1 MAHILHSALSPHS
14 SGRRF
19 GVGLVV
25 TLLFGGALPELPAQ
39 VDSIPELRQFLP
51 SPQQVAAGSAE
62 GEAVNSS
69 APSSTQ
75 TSRLSSATLP
85 AREERKVPGV
95 TYANPGRWGTLRC
108 FYIYIEAPK
117 AMVDEYPLPSSKP
130 RWTFPLAEVPRLP
143 QLFREAGL
151 PEAFSISLLEPLN
164 TVKEG
169 GLIHLFPSVEN
180 LEAMTPAMREVI
192 YPELAK
198 YPENEYYV
206 DPVLITADSV
216 DEWYATSKLRPELIG
231 KIRQYSYKRGDCLA
245 FSDLQAI
252 MNYAQSDTEARAIF
266 KAFTRTRSLM
276 VQMELDETTN
286 LEPLLDYWTIGL
298 GIRRKDIEP
307 IMQSI
312 IDTEGVERL
321 GLSHVLP
328 ALARKLLYTY
338 PGPELL
344 RHGMMPDCHW
354 TSLNFFN
361 YEPHEYLLDARL
373 ATSSVL
379 EHFAPIEPP
388 YRYGDILFFLDNEKG
403 NAFHSCVYL
412 ADDIVFTKNGR
423 NQLSPWILMKLEE
436 VRRIYLYRDNGHIQG
451 FRHKGATG
459 RLANQ

>member
-1 MAHILHSALSPHS
+1 ML
-14 SGRRF
+14 
-19 GVGLVV
+19 
-25 TLLFGGALPELPAQ
+25 GGALPQLPAQ
-39 VDSIPELRQFLP
+39 VDGIPELQQFLP
-51 SPQQVAAGSAE
+51 RPQQLAAGTAGAEPVNASSPSGDRAGLGSTAALSARPE
-62 GEAVNSS
+62 GK
-69 APSSTQ
+69 
-75 TSRLSSATLP
+75 R
-85 AREERKVPGV
+85 PGV
-95 TYANPGRWGTLRC
+95 SYANSGPWGKLRC

-130 RWTFPLAEVPRLP
+130 RWTFPAAEVPKLP
-143 QLFREAGL
+143 ELFQTAGL
-151 PEAFSISLLEPLN
+151 PEAFGIALLEPLN
-164 TVKEG
+164 TAKEG

-216 DEWYATSKLRPELIG
+216 DEWYATSKLRPELIS

-252 MNYAQSDTEARAIF
+252 MNYAHSDTEARAIF

-276 VQMELDETTN
+276 VQMELDDSTN
-286 LEPLLDYWTIGL
+286 LEPLLEYWTIGL

-344 RHGMMPDCHW
+344 RHGIMPDCHW

-379 EHFAPIEPP
+379 ENFEPIPPP

-436 VRRIYLYRDNGHIQG
+436 VKRIYLFRGNGHVQG
-451 FRHKGATG
+451 FRHKRATG
-459 RLANQ
+459 KLANQ